1 MTATTSDSCF
11 PESGR
16 ESRNALDLI
25 EYEHHVQAQICD
37 CLEQI
42 ADGLPHGVDRHL
54 CAKVAKALR
63 FELPLHH
70 RDEEHGLF
78 PLIEQRALPGDNIHD
93 ILARLAL
100 EHATDESF
108 STELLESLDAL
119 SRGARLKNPDMVG
132 YMLRSF
138 FESYRRHIHWENAV
152 VLPLARSRLSAE
164 DLLRLE
170 EAMNENRLVPPPD
183 HD

>member
-1 MTATTSDSCF
+1 MMAPTSDTRL
-11 PESGR
+11 PQR
-16 ESRNALDLI
+16 DWVSRNALDLI
-25 EYEHHVQAQICD
+25 EYEHHIQAQICD

-42 ADGLPHGVDRHL
+42 ADGLPYGVDRQL
-54 CAKVAKALR
+54 CAKVATALR

-70 RDEEHGLF
+70 RDEECGLF
-78 PLIEQRALPGDNIHD
+78 PLVEQRALPGDNIHD

-108 STELLESLDAL
+108 SAELLESLDVL
-119 SRGARLKNPDMVG
+119 SRGAQLKNPEMVG

-152 VLPLARSRLSAE
+152 VLPLARSRLNAE
-164 DLLRLE
+164 DLIRLE
-170 EAMNENRLVPPPD
+170 EAMNENRRAQASDLG
-183 HD
+183 